1 MKKLGSILLV
11 LIVLS
16 LSTQCK
22 KEEEK
27 DTDTTAPTITLK
39 GANPQFVNKGTA
51 YVDPGYTA
59 DDDVDGDISNEVKV
73 SGTVDVNTE
82 GTYELK
88 YNVADKAGN
97 NADEKSRTVKVLV
110 F

>member
-1 MKKLGSILLV
+1 MKKLGPILLV
-11 LIVLS
+11 LIILS

-22 KEEEK
+22 KEEEDK
-27 DTDTTAPTITLK
+27 DTTAPTITLK
-39 GANPQFVNKGTA
+39 GANPQFVDKGTA

-59 DDDVDGDISNEVKV
+59 DDDVDGDISNDVKV

-82 GTYELK
+82 GTYKLK
-88 YNVADKAGN
+88 YNVSDKAGN
-97 NADEKSRTVKVLV
+97 NADEKSRTVKVMI